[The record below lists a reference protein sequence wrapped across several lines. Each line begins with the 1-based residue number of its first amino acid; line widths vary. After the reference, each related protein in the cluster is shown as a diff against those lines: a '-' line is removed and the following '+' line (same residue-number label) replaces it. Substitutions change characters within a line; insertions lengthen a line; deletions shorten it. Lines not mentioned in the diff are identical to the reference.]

1 MSRAIGVSNE
11 ERCRTPRCS
20 LGKFAPTRIR
30 AAFGESSRRPF
41 KPPGRLVH
49 GAVHFFATAAKGTE
63 PALRDELRELRFRRV
78 KADRGGVAFEGE
90 LSEGYRACLWSRVA
104 VRILAE
110 LGRFPAPHGDAL
122 YEGAR
127 AIDVTPFLSPDRT
140 LAVRASS
147 KHSSLTHTQF
157 LAQRTKDALVDVQ
170 RERFGER
177 PSVNVEDPDVG
188 FFLHVVRD
196 EATLYVDLA
205 GDALHMRGYRVGKG
219 EAPIK
224 ETLAAA
230 ILRLSGWTPGLP
242 LVDPTCG
249 SGTFPIEAALAAEN
263 RAPGL
268 LRPRFGFERW
278 KSFGD
283 AERVEW
289 RRLRAEAEAAV
300 KPPTEAQRGL
310 ILGYDADAF
319 VLASA
324 AKNAETAG
332 VQVRFEQRSMRDV
345 PHQKRPTVVVTNP
358 PYGTRLTRTLDTL
371 RDINTLDDRC
381 KDVRLV
387 MIAGDPSLERAVR
400 RKAVWR
406 HQLFNGALDCRLLV
420 WDTQR

>member
-1 MSRAIGVSNE
+1 M
-11 ERCRTPRCS
+11 
-20 LGKFAPTRIR
+20 
-30 AAFGESSRRPF
+30 
-41 KPPGRLVH
+41 RLLH
-49 GAVHFFATAAKGTE
+49 GPVHFFATAAKGTE

-90 LSEGYRACLWSRVA
+90 LTEGYRACLESRVA

-122 YEGAR
+122 YAGAR
-127 AIDVTPFLSPDRT
+127 AIDVTPYLAPDRT
-140 LAVRASS
+140 MSVRASS

-170 RERFGER
+170 RERFGSR
-177 PSVNVEDPDVG
+177 PSVDTEDPDVG
-188 FFLHVVRD
+188 FFLHLLKD

-205 GDALHMRGYRVGKG
+205 GDALHMRGYRKAKG
-219 EAPIK
+219 EAPMK

-230 ILRLSGWTPGLP
+230 ILRLGGWAPGTP

-249 SGTFPIEAALAAEN
+249 SGTFPIEAALMAEK

-268 LRPRFGFERW
+268 LRERLGFERW
-278 KSFGD
+278 VSFGD
-283 AERVEW
+283 AERKSW
-289 RRLRAEAEAAV
+289 DDLRAAATARIA
-300 KPPTEAQRGL
+300 PNPTP
-310 ILGYDADAF
+310 ITGYDADAF
-319 VLASA
+319 VLEA
-324 AKNAETAG
+324 AALNAAAAG
-332 VQVRFEQRSMRDV
+332 VSIRFEQRGMRDV
-345 PHQKRPTVVVTNP
+345 PHQKPPTFVVTNP

-400 RKAVWR
+400 RPAVWR
-406 HQLFNGALDCRLLV
+406 HQLFNGNLDCRLLV
-420 WDTQR
+420 WDKAGRTPAPSD

>member
-1 MSRAIGVSNE
+1 M
-11 ERCRTPRCS
+11 
-20 LGKFAPTRIR
+20 
-30 AAFGESSRRPF
+30 
-41 KPPGRLVH
+41 
-49 GAVHFFATAAKGTE
+49 HFFATAAKGTE

-90 LSEGYRACLWSRVA
+90 LAEGYRACLESRVA

-127 AIDVTPFLSPDRT
+127 GIDVTPFLAPDRT
-140 LAVRASS
+140 LSVRASS

-170 RERFGER
+170 RERFGSR
-177 PSVNVEDPDVG
+177 PSVDTEDPDVG
-188 FFLHVVRD
+188 FFLHLVKD
-196 EATLYVDLA
+196 DATLYVDLA
-205 GDALHMRGYRVGKG
+205 GDALHMRGYRKAKG
-219 EAPIK
+219 EAPMK
-224 ETLAAA
+224 ETLAAS
-230 ILRLSGWTPGLP
+230 ILRLAGWAPGTP

-249 SGTFPIEAALAAEN
+249 SGTFPIEAALAAEK

-268 LRPRFGFERW
+268 LRERFGFERW
-278 KSFGD
+278 VSFGD
-283 AERVEW
+283 AERATW
-289 RRLRAEAEAAV
+289 NALREAARARIV
-300 KPPTEAQRGL
+300 PNETS
-310 ILGYDADAF
+310 IVGYDTDAF
-319 VLASA
+319 VLEA
-324 AKNAETAG
+324 AALNAAAAG
-332 VQVRFEQRSMRDV
+332 VTIRFEQRSMRDV
-345 PHQKRPTVVVTNP
+345 PHLKPPTFVVTNP

-420 WDTQR
+420 WDKQR